1 MTRDSQTPTLGQVM
15 NDAMTRRLAGLRT
28 SIPARVLAYDEDTFS
43 VDVQPVV
50 DEVFE
55 DAEGK
60 RTTQP
65 APVISGVPL
74 MQYGSGGVR
83 ISIPVS
89 VGDFVLVL
97 FASADIDAWLA
108 LGGTS
113 QPPGTDRRHDLSDA
127 VALPGI
133 QPFASAQNASP
144 QIKFTTAGKIE
155 LGGAQPLALKSDVAA
170 IISAIGAAPITP
182 GDGGAAFKASLVS
195 ALSAIPVGTTVIG
208 GA

>member
-15 NDAMTRRLAGLRT
+15 NDAMTRRLAGVRT
-28 SIPARVLAYDEDTFS
+28 SIPARVLAYDEAKCS

-50 DEVFE
+50 DEIFE
-55 DAEGK
+55 DEEG
-60 RTTQP
+60 RRAAQP

-74 MQYGSGGVR
+74 ALYGSGGVR

-89 VGDFVLVL
+89 VGDFVLLL

-108 LGGTS
+108 LGGPS

-133 QPFASAQNASP
+133 QPFPSAGQATP

-155 LGGAQPLALKSDVAA
+155 LGGAQPLALKSDVQA
-170 IISAIGAAPITP
+170 IIDAIAGAAVLAN
-182 GDGGAAFKASLVS
+182 DGGATLKADIGT
-195 ALSAIPVGTTVIG
+195 ALIGYPVGTTIIG

>member
-15 NDAMTRRLAGLRT
+15 NDAMTRRLAGVRT
-28 SIPARVLAYDEDTFS
+28 CIPARVLAYDEAKCA

-55 DAEGK
+55 DETGE

-74 MQYGSGGVR
+74 ALYGSGGVR

-89 VGDFVLVL
+89 VGDFVLL
-97 FASADIDAWLA
+97 MFACADIDAWLA
-108 LGGTS
+108 LGGAT
-113 QPPGTDRRHDLSDA
+113 QAPGTDRRFDLSDA
-127 VALPGI
+127 VALPGV
-133 QPFASAQNASP
+133 QPFANVRQATP
-144 QIKFTTAGKIE
+144 QIKFTTAGTIE
-155 LGGAQPLALKSDVAA
+155 LGGDQPLALKSDLDALKTIIAA
-170 IISAIGAAPITP
+170 TVIQL
-182 GDGGAAFKASLVS
+182 GDGGAALKTAMGTWD
-195 ALSAIPVGTTVIG
+195 PVGTLIIG